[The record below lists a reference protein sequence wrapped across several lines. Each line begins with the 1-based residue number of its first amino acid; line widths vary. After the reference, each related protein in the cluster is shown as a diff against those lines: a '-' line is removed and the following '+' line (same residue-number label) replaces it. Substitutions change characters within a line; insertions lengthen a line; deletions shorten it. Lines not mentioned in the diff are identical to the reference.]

1 MSDKCGLSLCKK
13 CKMQENCKDIPGFC
27 LLLPYAAI
35 ASIVLLLVYFIS
47 NSQL

>member
-1 MSDKCGLSLCKK
+1 MSEKCKRSLCNK
-13 CKMQENCKDIPGFC
+13 CKMQDNCKDIPGFC
-27 LLLPYAAI
+27 LLLPYFAV